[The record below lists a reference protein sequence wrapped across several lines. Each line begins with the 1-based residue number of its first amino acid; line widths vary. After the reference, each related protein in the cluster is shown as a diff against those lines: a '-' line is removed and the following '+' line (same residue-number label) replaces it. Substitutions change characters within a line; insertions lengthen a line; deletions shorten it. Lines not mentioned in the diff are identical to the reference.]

1 MQFFGK
7 TNFKFIEKRK
17 KAFILSGLMILVSG
31 YAIFH
36 KGVNLGIDFTGGT
49 LVQINFSQEISEGG
63 MRETLS
69 RHELSGATIQKFPN
83 TNVLIIRVKSLNVG
97 PVESDVGPVEIKQKL
112 TSIFQEEFPQNQFI
126 IERNEVVGPVV
137 GKYLKKRGMKAFLFA
152 FLGIIIYIAWRFI
165 GGIWGLAGVTAL
177 IHDVFITFGIFT
189 ILGKEI
195 TLPIVAALL
204 TLAGYSINDTIVVYD
219 RIRENIKIQ
228 YKKPLV
234 EVINSSINET
244 LSRTMMTSL
253 STLLVVL
260 SIFILGGP
268 VIHDFSFAILIGIF
282 IGTYSSIFIASPLV
296 YEWRAKKSR

>member
-1 MQFFGK
+1 MRFFGK
-7 TNFKFIEKRK
+7 TNFKFIEKRR
-17 KAFILSGLMILVSG
+17 KAFVLSGLMILVSV
-31 YAIFH
+31 YAIFQ
-36 KGVNLGIDFTGGT
+36 KGGNLGIDFTGGT
-49 LVQINFSQEISEGG
+49 LVQINFSKEVSEKQ

-69 RHELSGATIQKFPN
+69 RHDLSGVTIQKFPQ
-83 TNVLIIRVKSLNVG
+83 TNVLIIRVKSL
-97 PVESDVGPVEIKQKL
+97 DVGPVEIAQKL
-112 TSIFQEEFPQNQFI
+112 TSIFKEEFPQNQFT

-137 GKYLKKRGMKAFLFA
+137 GEYLKKRGIKAFLFA

-165 GGIWGLAGVTAL
+165 GGIWGLAGVAAL

-219 RIRENIKIQ
+219 RIRENIKLH
-228 YKKPLV
+228 YKKPLA
-234 EVINSSINET
+234 EVIDSSINET
-244 LSRTMMTSL
+244 LSRTMMTSVT
-253 STLLVVL
+253 TLLVVL

-282 IGTYSSIFIASPLV
+282 IGTYSSIFIASSLV
-296 YEWRAKKSR
+296 YEWKMERSE

>member
-17 KAFILSGLMILVSG
+17 KAFILSGLMILLSA

-36 KGVNLGIDFTGGT
+36 KGVNFGIDFTGGT
-49 LVQINFSQEISEGG
+49 LVQINFSREITVGE

-83 TNVLIIRVKSLNVG
+83 SNVMIIRVKSL
-97 PVESDVGPVEIKQKL
+97 DVGPVEIARKL
-112 TSIFQEEFPQNQFI
+112 SSIFQEEFSQDQFTI
-126 IERNEVVGPVV
+126 DRNEVVGPVV
-137 GKYLKKRGMKAFLFA
+137 GEYLKKRGTKAFLLA

-219 RIRENIKIQ
+219 RIRENIRLQ
-228 YKKPLV
+228 YKKPLA

-253 STLLVVL
+253 TTLLVVL

-296 YEWRAKKSR
+296 YEWRVRKSR

>member
-1 MQFFGK
+1 MRFFGK

-17 KAFILSGLMILVSG
+17 KAFILSGLMILVSV
-31 YAIFH
+31 YAIFQ
-36 KGVNLGIDFTGGT
+36 KGGNLGIDFTGGT
-49 LVQINFSQEISEGG
+49 LVQINFSKEVNEKQ

-69 RHELSGATIQKFPN
+69 RHDLSGVTIQKFPQ
-83 TNVLIIRVKSLNVG
+83 TNVLIIRVKSL
-97 PVESDVGPVEIKQKL
+97 DVGPVEIAQKL
-112 TSIFQEEFPQNQFI
+112 TSIFKEEFPQNQFT

-137 GKYLKKRGMKAFLFA
+137 GEYLKKRGIKAFLLA
-152 FLGIIIYIAWRFI
+152 FFGIIIYIAWRFI
-165 GGIWGLAGVTAL
+165 GGIWGLAGVAAL

-219 RIRENIKIQ
+219 RIRENIKLH
-228 YKKPLV
+228 YKKPLA
-234 EVINSSINET
+234 EVIDSSINET
-244 LSRTMMTSL
+244 LSRTMMTSMT
-253 STLLVVL
+253 TLLVVL

-296 YEWRAKKSR
+296 YEWKMERSE

>member
-7 TNFKFIEKRK
+7 TNFEFIEKRK

-49 LVQINFSQEISEGG
+49 LVQINFSQEIAVGG

-83 TNVLIIRVKSLNVG
+83 TNVLIIRVKSL
-97 PVESDVGPVEIKQKL
+97 DVGPLEIVQKL
-112 TSIFQEEFPQNQFI
+112 TSIFQEEFPQNQFT

-137 GKYLKKRGMKAFLFA
+137 GEYLKKRGIKAFLFA
-152 FLGIIIYIAWRFI
+152 FLGIIIYVAWRFI

-219 RIRENIKIQ
+219 RIRENIKLQ
-228 YKKPLV
+228 YKKPLI

-244 LSRTMMTSL
+244 LSRTTMTSL
-253 STLLVVL
+253 TTLLVVL

-296 YEWRAKKSR
+296 YEWKVKKSR

>member
-7 TNFKFIEKRK
+7 TSFKFIEKRK
-17 KAFILSGLMILVSG
+17 KAFILSGLMILFSG

-49 LVQINFSQEISEGG
+49 LVQINFSKEVTEGEI
-63 MRETLS
+63 RETLS
-69 RHELSGATIQKFPN
+69 RRELPGAAIQKFPN
-83 TNVLIIRVKSLNVG
+83 TNAVVIRVKSL
-97 PVESDVGPVEIKQKL
+97 DVGPVEIAQKL
-112 TSIFQEEFPQNQFI
+112 TSIFQEELPQNQFI

-137 GKYLKKRGMKAFLFA
+137 GEYLKKRGIKAFLFA

-195 TLPIVAALL
+195 SLPIVAALL

-219 RIRENIKIQ
+219 RIRENIRLH
-228 YKKPLV
+228 YKRPLA
-234 EVINSSINET
+234 EVIDSSINET

-253 STLLVVL
+253 TTLLVVL

-268 VIHDFSFAILIGIF
+268 VIHDFAFAILIGIF

-296 YEWRAKKSR
+296 YQWKMKRSE